1 VNEGSSLGAAGDG
14 RIPLVW
20 LHDPDDTSHYWER
33 DWLRF
38 LLGDLPIVA
47 HHAVDPGSPPLRNAL
62 VIVGNDI
69 AEPAVRAYIASYA
82 RAGCRH
88 GLIHLSDEYFRHD
101 ISWYEDAA
109 VVFRTCYRP
118 ARPQNTFGLGYKQGF
133 WDGYA
138 GPSAAALTI
147 TERPYLWSFA
157 GVIKKSD
164 RANMLRIFRRI
175 APHVVHE
182 TSFWNSPD
190 SLSTAAYRDL
200 LLRTAFVPSP
210 PGTYSLDCFR
220 TYEALEAG
228 CIPIVLR
235 ETAVQPFNYYQAL
248 FAAMGFA
255 EPVPFPQVR
264 DWREAAKVV
273 TRLRAEP
280 AAIERMRVDCHSWWQ
295 RYKSHTRAR
304 FTERVRRAF
313 TMDQPPRWNS
323 AT

>member
-1 VNEGSSLGAAGDG
+1 MSAAE

-20 LHDPDDTSHYWER
+20 LHDPDDTRHYWER
-33 DWLRF
+33 DWLRY
-38 LLGDLPIVA
+38 LLSDLPVDS
-47 HHAVDPGSPPLRNAL
+47 HHAVETGSSPMPNAL

-69 AEPAVRAYIASYA
+69 AEPSVRAYIASYA
-82 RAGCRH
+82 NAACPH

-101 ISWYEDAA
+101 ISCYDAAA

-138 GPSAAALTI
+138 GTPADALTI
-147 TERPYLWSFA
+147 DERPYVWSFA
-157 GVIKKSD
+157 GVVGKSD
-164 RANMLRIFRRI
+164 RTKMLRAFRRI
-175 APHVVHE
+175 APNFVHE

-200 LLRTAFVPSP
+200 LLRTVFVPSP

-228 CIPIVLR
+228 CVPIVLR
-235 ETAVQPFNYYQAL
+235 ETAAQPFNYYQTL

-255 EPVPFPQVR
+255 EPVPFPQVH
-264 DWREAAKVV
+264 DWHEAAKLVI
-273 TRLRAEP
+273 RLGESP
-280 AAIERMRVDCHSWWQ
+280 EAIESLRVDCHRWWH
-295 RYKSHTRAR
+295 RYKAHTRAC
-304 FTERVRRAF
+304 FTDRVRQAF
-313 TMDQPPRWNS
+313 ALDQAPARWNS